1 MNQGWEGKQGQA
13 KRRHITGSAP
23 LPWYSVCLL
32 NSWLFSHPHA
42 RRLCLPTV
50 SVTGDQTTSS
60 FINHVPKSNMFS
72 LNRTHAAGQCSLFDL
87 QPAPSGITL
96 DAELLRMSQRTCHHK
111 TGGPETRK
119 VQIIPLPNQY
129 IQSTSLITDS
139 QDRSITPCAGDRNVF
154 NYTSSLDFQVANCS
168 LQLAWYGSSLLPE
181 YTSEAAN
188 AESSYSLD

>member
-1 MNQGWEGKQGQA
+1 MKAHHKLSSTALVQCVFA
-13 KRRHITGSAP
+13 KFMVIFPSPCKEAV
-23 LPWYSVCLL
+23 S
-32 NSWLFSHPHA
+32 
-42 RRLCLPTV
+42 V

-72 LNRTHAAGQCSLFDL
+72 LNRAHAARQSSLFDL

-96 DAELLRMSQRTCHHK
+96 DVELLCMSQRTCHHK

-139 QDRSITPCAGDRNVF
+139 QDRSIKPCAGDRNVF
-154 NYTSSLDFQVANCS
+154 NYTWSLDFQVANCS
-168 LQLAWYGSSLLPE
+168 LQLAWYGFSLLPE
-181 YTSEAAN
+181 YISEAAN
-188 AESSYSLD
+188 AESRMD